1 MRFMARE
8 WLKAAN
14 DDIVVLN
21 EIIDNPMVTNLT
33 AFHCQQCIEKCF
45 KAVLE
50 EHELRVSK
58 IHSLMTLYEDV
69 KKVYGVSV
77 DEDVLDKLDKLY
89 IDARYPSELGFLPYG
104 KPTIGDA
111 KEFYRF
117 ATERDKTII
126 LGVMK
131 NEGI

>member
-21 EIIDNPMVTNLT
+21 EILDNLMVTNLT

-58 IHSLMTLYEDV
+58 IHSLITLYEDV

-77 DEDVLDKLDKLY
+77 DEDLLDKLDKLY
-89 IDARYPSELGFLPYG
+89 IDARYPSELGLLPYG
-104 KPTIGDA
+104 KPTIEDA
-111 KEFYRF
+111 KEFCRF
-117 ATERDKTII
+117 ATDIHAKIKGFLESK
-126 LGVMK
+126 
-131 NEGI
+131 

>member
-21 EIIDNPMVTNLT
+21 EILDNPMVTNLT

-58 IHSLMTLYEDV
+58 IHSLITLYEDV

-77 DEDVLDKLDKLY
+77 DEDLLDKLDKLY
-89 IDARYPSELGFLPYG
+89 IDARYPSELGLLPYG
-104 KPTIGDA
+104 KPTIEDA
-111 KEFYRF
+111 KEFCRF
-117 ATERDKTII
+117 ATDIHTKFKGFLESK
-126 LGVMK
+126 
-131 NEGI
+131 